1 MNLLFFTVEL
11 ERNGAGDRPLS
22 GGSGLKSRSQQ
33 ARFRL
38 IGAAI
43 AMLICTAAAACG
55 GWVLAGGDPAVPD
68 WLALNSDSGMVG
80 AGDRALLEI
89 TSQPDRAIVLSMA
102 IRRARHR

>member
-43 AMLICTAAAACG
+43 AMLIYGCG
-55 GWVLAGGDPAVPD
+55 G
-68 WLALNSDSGMVG
+68 MRRVG
-80 AGDRALLEI
+80 
-89 TSQPDRAIVLSMA
+89 P
-102 IRRARHR
+102 RRR